1 MSTTMRLIAKVSL
14 GSDASS
20 IEFTNIPGTYTD
32 LLIVGSLRLGRSAT
46 SSTVYM
52 QVNGDTGTTKY
63 SSRRLYGNTDSGVGS
78 DSFSG
83 NNKALVCGDV
93 TANTA
98 TSSTFGSLEV
108 YLPNY
113 AGSTNKSVSGVGV
126 AEHNGGGLL
135 SAAAGLWSDT
145 AAITSLLFA
154 DYNSSTV
161 KSGSSMYLYGITKA

>member
-1 MSTTMRLIAKVSL
+1 MATTCKLIAKVSL

-20 IEFTNIPGTYTD
+20 IEFTSIPATYTD
-32 LLIVGSLRLGRSAT
+32 LLVVGSLRLGRSAT

-63 SSRRLYGNTDSGVGS
+63 SSRRLFGNTDTGTGS

-83 NNKALVCGDV
+83 ANKALVVGDV

-98 TSSTFGSLEV
+98 TASTFGSLEV
-108 YLPNY
+108 YIPNY
-113 AGSTNKSVSGVGV
+113 AGSTNKSVSGYGVG
-126 AEHNGGGLL
+126 EHNGGGIL
-135 SAAAGLWSDT
+135 SVAAGLWSDT
-145 AAITSLLFA
+145 SAITSLLFA